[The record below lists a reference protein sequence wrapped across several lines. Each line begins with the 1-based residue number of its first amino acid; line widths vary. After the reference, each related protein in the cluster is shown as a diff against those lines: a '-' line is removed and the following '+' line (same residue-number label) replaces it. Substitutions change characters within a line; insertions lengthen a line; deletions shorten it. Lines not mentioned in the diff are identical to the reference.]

1 MLKHL
6 PITSN
11 WEVHQGTDFAYGYLW
26 KNDNVPM
33 TLSNW
38 SANLQARPSV
48 HSGTVFFELDETD
61 GITLGDDGLILVEI
75 PKVTSAAWVWSF
87 AVADLVLTTADDI
100 TIRFARIHIRNDY
113 AVLR

>member
-6 PITSN
+6 PISSN
-11 WEVHQGTDFAYGYLW
+11 WEVHQGADFAYAYLW
-26 KNDNVPM
+26 KNDGAPM
-33 TLSNW
+33 ALSNW

-48 HSGTVFFELDETD
+48 HSSTVFFELDETD
-61 GITLGDDGLILVEI
+61 GITLTNDGLILVEI
-75 PKVTSAAWVWSF
+75 PHATSAAWVWSF
-87 AVADLVLTTADDI
+87 AVADLVLTTNDDV

>member
-6 PITSN
+6 PIVSN
-11 WEVHQGTDFAYGYLW
+11 WQVHQGTDFAYGYLW

-33 TLSNW
+33 DLSNW
-38 SANLQARPSV
+38 SADLQARPSV
-48 HSGTVFFELDETD
+48 HSDTVFFSLSESS
-61 GITLGDDGLILVEI
+61 GITLASTGLILVEI
-75 PKVTSAAWVWSF
+75 PAATSADWVWSF
-87 AVADLVLTTADDI
+87 AVADLVLTTHDDV

>member
-11 WEVHQGTDFAYGYLW
+11 WQVNQGTDFAYAYLW
-26 KNDNVPM
+26 KNDGVPM
-33 TLSNW
+33 DLSTW
-38 SANLQARPSV
+38 SADIQARPSV
-48 HSGTVFFELDETD
+48 HSDTVFFELDETD
-61 GITLGDDGLILVEI
+61 GITLSNDGLILVEI
-75 PKVTSAAWVWSF
+75 PAVTSAAWAWSF
-87 AVADLVLTTADDI
+87 AIADLVLTTADSV